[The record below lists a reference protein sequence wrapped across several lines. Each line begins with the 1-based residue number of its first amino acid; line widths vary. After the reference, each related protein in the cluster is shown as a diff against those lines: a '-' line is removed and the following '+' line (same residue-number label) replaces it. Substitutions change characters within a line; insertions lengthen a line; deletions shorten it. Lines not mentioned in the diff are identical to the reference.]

1 MFIYVIENDIKILKL
16 STTYSM
22 YLFIVVGGGT
32 IADCAEL
39 SLATQNL
46 SISVQ
51 LLLKAERK
59 NKSLTEKVRGFSR
72 EVYISRTKRL
82 IRKQVAVN
90 PYLVLVSSGAQ
101 LTFTTV
107 CCAMCAWHYHI
118 IVPKPASFY
127 HRIFFTLR

>member
-1 MFIYVIENDIKILKL
+1 M
-16 STTYSM
+16 
-22 YLFIVVGGGT
+22 
-32 IADCAEL
+32 ADLAEL

-51 LLLKAERK
+51 LLKAERK

-90 PYLVLVSSGAQ
+90 PYLVLVSSDIHNRMLCYVWVA
-101 LTFTTV
+101 LL
-107 CCAMCAWHYHI
+107 HYSTE
-118 IVPKPASFY
+118 AG
-127 HRIFFTLR
+127 FFLPQNLLYSEIHVVHFK

>member
-1 MFIYVIENDIKILKL
+1 MSSKTKSTYVLKL
-16 STTYSM
+16 STTYPM
-22 YLFIVVGGGT
+22 YLFMVGGGA

-72 EVYISRTKRL
+72 EVCISRTKRL

-101 LTFTTV
+101 VTYTTE
-107 CCAMCAWHYHI
+107 CCASYAWVALLHHSTE
-118 IVPKPASFY
+118 AG
-127 HRIFFTLR
+127 FFLP